1 MTIRKFIIMAGVAIA
16 AVAISSC
23 DNDTLGIGQTL
34 TNDSDR
40 LNVADTTIAVE
51 TRTIVA
57 DSVFTM
63 SSTCYFGR
71 VIDPETGAEVKSE
84 FTSQFHLLEDLYIS
98 PDEKIASRYNG
109 MAAADSC
116 DIVVFL
122 TKPFN
127 TKDSLSAIK
136 VRISELA
143 KPMVEGQ
150 RYYSNYNPAKLGMLS
165 GTGICKDKLCTFEN
179 LADTD
184 SARSVKG
191 YYNNFSVS
199 LNSPFTDKEG
209 NTYNNYGTYI
219 LQQYYKHPEYF
230 KTSQAFARH
239 ICPGLF
245 FEITDGLGFHAQVYN
260 LALRVYY
267 RVNDISGNATKA
279 YLTLA
284 GTQEVLQT
292 TLVTNDKEALAK
304 LKEETNHTYLKSPA
318 GLFTEV
324 TLPVVGIKQNHIN
337 DSLVGS
343 RIVFQ
348 RINNESD
355 DDRKLGIPQTLLMV
369 ERDSLYTFFENNRAI
384 DNRTT
389 FSTTFDVGRKDNKT
403 TTLNQNVYVF
413 ENISNLITNL
423 WTKRQKGLKEDPAWE
438 SKHPNWNKVVLV
450 PVTINSSRVEHD
462 MSLTSTRLV
471 GGKDN
476 PYDPVNISV
485 VYAKFK

>member
-1 MTIRKFIIMAGVAIA
+1 MAGVAIA

-23 DNDTLGIGQTL
+23 DNDTMSIGQSL

-40 LNVADTTIAVE
+40 LNVADTTLAVE

-57 DSVFTM
+57 DSVFTL
-63 SSTCYFGR
+63 SSNCYFGR

-84 FTSQFHLLEDLYIS
+84 FTTQFHILESMYIS
-98 PDEKIASRYNG
+98 PEERIASRYNG

-143 KPMVEGQ
+143 TPMVEGQ
-150 RYYSNYNPAKLGMLS
+150 RYYSNYNPASLGLLS
-165 GTGICKDKLCTFEN
+165 GTGICRDKICTFEN

-184 SARSVKG
+184 SARAAKG
-191 YYNNFSVS
+191 YFNNFRVV

-209 NTYNNYGTYI
+209 NTYNNYGTF
-219 LQQYYKHPEYF
+219 LMQQYYKHPEYF
-230 KTSQAFARH
+230 RTSQAFARN

-245 FEITDGLGFHAQVYN
+245 FEITDGLGLHAQVYN
-260 LALRVYY
+260 LALRTYY
-267 RVNDISGNATKA
+267 RVTDSLAKTTNAF
-279 YLTLA
+279 LTLA

-292 TLVTNDKEALAK
+292 TLVTNDKQALAK
-304 LKEETNHTYLKSPA
+304 LKEETTHTYLKSPA

-324 TLPVVGIKQNHIN
+324 TLPVVGIKQHHVN
-337 DSLVGS
+337 DTLVGS

-348 RINNESD
+348 RINNEST

-369 ERDSLYTFFENNRAI
+369 ERDSLYTFFENNRAV

-389 FSTTFDVGRKDNKT
+389 FTTTFDVGRKNNQT
-403 TTLNQNVYVF
+403 AVLNQNVYIF

-423 WTKRQKGLKEDPAWE
+423 WNKREKGLKADPAWE

-476 PYDPVNISV
+476 PYDPVTINV

>member
-1 MTIRKFIIMAGVAIA
+1 MAGVAIA

-23 DNDTLGIGQTL
+23 DNDAMNIGQSL

-40 LNVADTTIAVE
+40 LNVADTTIAVD

-57 DSVFTM
+57 DSVFTL
-63 SSTCYFGR
+63 SSSCYFGR

-84 FTSQFHLLEDLYIS
+84 FTTQFHILETMYVS
-98 PDEKIASRYNG
+98 PEENIVGRYNDR
-109 MAAADSC
+109 AAADSC
-116 DIVVFL
+116 DIIVYL
-122 TKPFN
+122 TQPFN

-136 VRISELA
+136 VRISELET
-143 KPMVEGQ
+143 PMAEGQ
-150 RYYSNYNPAKLGMLS
+150 RYYSNYNPASLGMLS
-165 GTGICKDKLCTFEN
+165 GTGICKDKMCTFEN

-184 SARSVKG
+184 SARATSN
-191 YYNNFSVS
+191 YYNNFRVV
-199 LNSPFTDKEG
+199 LNDPFTDKDG

-219 LQQYYKHPEYF
+219 LQQYYNHPEYF

-245 FEITDGLGFHAQVYN
+245 FEITDGLGFHAQVWN
-260 LALRVYY
+260 LGLRIFY
-267 RVNDISGNATKA
+267 RVQNDNSTSKHT
-279 YLTLA
+279 LTLA

-292 TLVTNDKEALAK
+292 TLVTNDKQTLMQ
-304 LKEETNHTYLKSPA
+304 LKEETTHTYLKSPA

-324 TLPVVGIKQNHIN
+324 TLPVNEIKKNHTN
-337 DSLVGS
+337 DSLIGS

-348 RINNESD
+348 RINNESTD
-355 DDRKLGIPQTLLMV
+355 NRKLGIPQTLLIV
-369 ERDSLYTFFENNRAI
+369 ERDSLYTFFENTRAI

-389 FSTTFDVGRKDNKT
+389 FTTTFDIGRKNNQSTK
-403 TTLNQNVYVF
+403 LNQNVYVF

-423 WTKRQKGLKEDPAWE
+423 WNKREKGLKEDPAWE

-476 PYDPVNISV
+476 PYNPVTISV

>member
-1 MTIRKFIIMAGVAIA
+1 
-16 AVAISSC
+16 
-23 DNDTLGIGQTL
+23 
-34 TNDSDR
+34 
-40 LNVADTTIAVE
+40 
-51 TRTIVA
+51 
-57 DSVFTM
+57 
-63 SSTCYFGR
+63 
-71 VIDPETGAEVKSE
+71 
-84 FTSQFHLLEDLYIS
+84 
-98 PDEKIASRYNG
+98 
-109 MAAADSC
+109 MAA
-116 DIVVFL
+116 
-122 TKPFN
+122 TK
-127 TKDSLSAIK
+127 
-136 VRISELA
+136 
-143 KPMVEGQ
+143 
-150 RYYSNYNPAKLGMLS
+150 
-165 GTGICKDKLCTFEN
+165 
-179 LADTD
+179 
-184 SARSVKG
+184 
-191 YYNNFSVS
+191 
-199 LNSPFTDKEG
+199 
-209 NTYNNYGTYI
+209 
-219 LQQYYKHPEYF
+219 
-230 KTSQAFARH
+230 
-239 ICPGLF
+239 
-245 FEITDGLGFHAQVYN
+245 
-260 LALRVYY
+260 
-267 RVNDISGNATKA
+267 
-279 YLTLA
+279 
-284 GTQEVLQT
+284 EVLQT

-384 DNRTT
+384 DN
-389 FSTTFDVGRKDNKT
+389 KT